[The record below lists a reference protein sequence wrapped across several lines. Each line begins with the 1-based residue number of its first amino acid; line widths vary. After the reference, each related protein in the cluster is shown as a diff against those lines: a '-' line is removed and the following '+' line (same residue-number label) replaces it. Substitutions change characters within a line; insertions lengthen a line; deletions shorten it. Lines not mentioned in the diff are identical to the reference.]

1 MTASRTRRKPRTT
14 LRVLKRW
21 GYAKQTFTVPR
32 PLSAA
37 TDNQTQGRRGDPREP
52 PTRTRRRGWS
62 SSRTTSGSTSSIG
75 TFALF
80 ALATGA
86 NVSVEPEPENASLLR
101 DSLAA
106 NASAFGPGSPHPT
119 VKQPATLDDQAR
131 YDVVEAG
138 VGVTAGKST
147 LHLCSGEYNKYRH
160 TMYTTKRW
168 DARSRTWKTSAR
180 PRPTVQVRIAALT
193 DLLRRYP
200 TINAIKMDIEGAEIP
215 LLESLDAATCT
226 SLRKLVFEYTF
237 DVDPSIPRFM
247 AIVRRLKQWFP
258 TVHYTNVNSEDKETG
273 TTRRA
278 RWCTACGCQGRA
290 REGGEWGV
298 KNR

>member
-1 MTASRTRRKPRTT
+1 MTASRTRRKPRTK

-21 GYAKQTFTVPR
+21 GYAKQTFTVPQLHIYQR
-32 PLSAA
+32 PQT
-37 TDNQTQGRRGDPREP
+37 TDAKVVDEVLVGHAYQNKTAGLVIESDDVWLDLG
-52 PTRTRRRGWS
+52 GN
-62 SSRTTSGSTSSIG
+62 IG

-86 NVSVEPEPENASLLR
+86 KVVSVEPEPENASLLR
-101 DSLAA
+101 KNLAA
-106 NASAFGPGSPHPT
+106 NGTTFGNGLSKHPT

-180 PRPTVQVRIAALT
+180 PRPTVQVRIVALT

-215 LLESLDAATCT
+215 LLESLDAATCKP
-226 SLRKLVFEYTF
+226 LRKLVFEYTF

-258 TVHYTNVNSEDKETG
+258 TVHYTKVNPKDEEY
-273 TTRRA
+273 RHYPP
-278 RWCTACGCQGRA
+278 CTMVYCVRPEKGA
-290 REGGEWGV
+290 
-298 KNR
+298 K